1 VERNP
6 KCKKE
11 ITQRVKVLPSL
22 KKNQLLH
29 QESTYFG
36 IRQVSVS
43 CFLPSDTR
51 KETTG
56 KLDAE
61 TSENSFLKGQVFQ
74 PIYQHQKE

>member
-1 VERNP
+1 VERNS

-22 KKNQLLH
+22 KKNKLLH
-29 QESTYFG
+29 QASTYFG

-51 KETTG
+51 KERTG
-56 KLDAE
+56 TLDAE
-61 TSENSFLKGQVFQ
+61 TSENSFFERQGVSTNLSTSK
-74 PIYQHQKE
+74 